1 MPENPKAI
9 AVIMDG
15 NRRWAREQ
23 GLPTLA
29 GHEAGARKMSELV
42 AWAREA
48 GIKEVTVYAFSTE
61 NWNRSE
67 EEVQGLMAL
76 FRRFIRESAQKLAS
90 SGVRIR
96 FVGER
101 PRFAEDIQSA
111 MQEVE
116 EKTEEGDVT
125 LILALSYGGRREIL
139 AAANQLLAEG
149 KESVSEEEFSE
160 ALWTRGLLD
169 PDILIRTGGEQ
180 RLSGFLPWQS
190 VYSELFFTD
199 TKWPDFS
206 KEEFL
211 EILETYTARER
222 RRGK

>member
-15 NRRWAREQ
+15 NRRWARER
-23 GLPTLA
+23 GLPTIA
-29 GHEAGARKMSELV
+29 GHEAGARKMRELV

-67 EEVQGLMAL
+67 EEVNGLMSL
-76 FRRFIRESAQKLAS
+76 FRHFIAESAQKLGS
-90 SGVRIR
+90 SEVRIR

-101 PRFAEDIQSA
+101 SRFAEDIRSA

-125 LILALSYGGRREIL
+125 LILALSYGGRSEIV
-139 AAANQLLAEG
+139 ASVNQLLAER

-160 ALWTRGLLD
+160 ALWTKGLLD

-211 EILETYTARER
+211 EILDAYRARER

>member
-15 NRRWAREQ
+15 NRRWARER
-23 GLPTLA
+23 GLPALA
-29 GHEAGARKMSELV
+29 GHEAGARKMRELID
-42 AWAREA
+42 WARETE
-48 GIKEVTVYAFSTE
+48 IKQVTAYAFSTE

-67 EEVQGLMAL
+67 EEVQGLMKLAERFL
-76 FRRFIRESAQKLAS
+76 AESGKRFEDEKVRVRFI
-90 SGVRIR
+90 
-96 FVGER
+96 GER
-101 PRFAEDIQSA
+101 ERFSAEF
-111 MQEVE
+111 QESMGMLE
-116 EKTEEGDVT
+116 ERTKEGDVT
-125 LILALSYGGRREIL
+125 LILALSYGGRSEIV
-139 AAANQLLAEG
+139 AATNQLLAAG
-149 KESVSEEEFSE
+149 KESVSEGEFSE
-160 ALWTRGLLD
+160 ALWTKGLLD

-199 TKWPDFS
+199 TKWPDFG

-211 EILETYTARER
+211 EILDAYRARER

>member
-15 NRRWAREQ
+15 NRRWARER
-23 GLPTLA
+23 GLPALT
-29 GHEAGARKMSELV
+29 GHEAGARKMGELV

-61 NWNRSE
+61 NWNRSK
-67 EEVQGLMAL
+67 EEVGGLMKLAEHFL
-76 FRRFIRESAQKLAS
+76 AESGKKFEDEKVRVRFI
-90 SGVRIR
+90 
-96 FVGER
+96 GER
-101 PRFAEDIQSA
+101 ERFSIAF
-111 MQEVE
+111 QENMTILE
-116 EKTEEGDVT
+116 ERTKEGDVT
-125 LILALSYGGRREIL
+125 LILALSYGGRSEIV

-160 ALWTRGLLD
+160 TLWTKGLLD

-199 TKWPDFS
+199 IKWPDFS

-211 EILETYTARER
+211 EILDAYRARER

>member
-1 MPENPKAI
+1 MPENPKAV

-15 NRRWAREQ
+15 NRRWAKEQ

-29 GHEAGARKMSELV
+29 GHEAGAQKMQELLT
-42 AWAREA
+42 WAREA
-48 GIKEVTVYAFSTE
+48 GVQEVTVYAFSTE

-67 EEVQGLMAL
+67 EEVQGLM
-76 FRRFIRESAQKLAS
+76 KLAERFLTE
-90 SGVRIR
+90 SGKKFEDAKVRIR
-96 FVGER
+96 FIGER
-101 PRFAEDIQSA
+101 ERFSAAFQENMTMLEERTKDGDI
-111 MQEVE
+111 
-116 EKTEEGDVT
+116 T
-125 LILALSYGGRREIL
+125 LVLALSYGGRSEIVE
-139 AAANQLLAEG
+139 AVNQLLAEG
-149 KESVSEEEFSE
+149 KGNVSEEEFSQV
-160 ALWTRGLLD
+160 LWTKGLLD

-206 KEEFL
+206 KQEFSQ
-211 EILETYTARER
+211 ILDAYKVRER